1 MAKGT
6 PVIVYGEYPFG
17 KPRPWFLLAEDGKAL
32 EISEENLKEIVQE
45 HKAIILAEQQK
56 LDDLISQKAMVS
68 AALSK

>member
-1 MAKGT
+1 
-6 PVIVYGEYPFG
+6 
-17 KPRPWFLLAEDGKAL
+17 L